1 MVNWQS
7 PAEVA
12 KDGRE
17 CPQLEGFVSQW
28 GACSLFLPESFDRLM
43 HTLLGLYM

>member
-7 PAEVA
+7 NEEIA
-12 KDGRE
+12 KDGGKCAPFE
-17 CPQLEGFVSQW
+17 LTSPCAHLAP
-28 GACSLFLPESFDRLM
+28 AESFDRLM